1 MPYIGNIVQD
11 FSVNNAMLNTD
22 SVTSIKIDDGT
33 IVNADIND
41 SAAIAMSKLALSI
54 TNSEVNASAAIA
66 GTKISPDFGSQVITT
81 TGKVQAGDDVE
92 VVVSSGDAFILTK
105 GGTNQGHLVKKAD
118 NTTIAGLTN
127 GGAVSGSVND
137 AAVFAPAGDL
147 KLLAGGNNVNSN
159 LIVDVTSSGID
170 VTGAIT
176 GTADMTIDTNTLH
189 VDSSNNRVGIGTA
202 SPSQALHNASEK
214 TITTGTAPQYRLNAN
229 ANDGSDNDRAIFGL
243 ATSNSHFFSSSAA
256 GDAILRTTATGKL
269 LFGTGTAEHM
279 RLDSSGRL
287 GIGTTSPSSKIDIHI
302 GTDNTGL
309 QITSTDAGA
318 FASYFDNTGASS
330 IGHSGTDLVLS
341 CDPAGSV
348 GSSNIVFQIDN
359 NNERMRIDSSGRVG
373 IGTTS
378 LSDKFTIGDGDLKF
392 FNSDEANNH
401 RTTFI
406 EFQNSSNRITSE
418 SNFGS
423 DGSSAYAAG
432 YKFSTKNYTGSAFET
447 LTPFVIQANGNVGI
461 GTSTPTALLNVNTP
475 ASGTT
480 TAIQISRTTHGNV
493 GKFINSTGALEIQS
507 NKQLI
512 LSSDP
517 DQGMTAE
524 GSKIEFKI
532 DAGEKAT
539 LTSDGNLTITDGNLI
554 VANGHG
560 IDFSATGNGGSS
572 PSGVSELFNDYETGT
587 FTVTLANSLTVHTQ
601 TKLTYTKIGNKCHIS
616 GQFRIQTGGSDL
628 TINNLPFTTVAT
640 GNTDETF
647 SVGFVGLYYVDMPSD
662 GGASGEIYS
671 KTQKNDNNIFFVY
684 NRDSSDPN
692 SHTATANGY
701 YTISHWYTVST

>member
-1 MPYIGNIVQD
+1 
-11 FSVNNAMLNTD
+11 MLNTD

>member
-1 MPYIGNIVQD
+1 
-11 FSVNNAMLNTD
+11 
-22 SVTSIKIDDGT
+22 
-33 IVNADIND
+33 
-41 SAAIAMSKLALSI
+41 
-54 TNSEVNASAAIA
+54 AAIA

-406 EFQNSSNRITSE
+406 EFQNSS
-418 SNFGS
+418 
-423 DGSSAYAAG
+423 
-432 YKFSTKNYTGSAFET
+432 
-447 LTPFVIQANGNVGI
+447 
-461 GTSTPTALLNVNTP
+461 
-475 ASGTT
+475 
-480 TAIQISRTTHGNV
+480 
-493 GKFINSTGALEIQS
+493 
-507 NKQLI
+507 
-512 LSSDP
+512 
-517 DQGMTAE
+517 
-524 GSKIEFKI
+524 
-532 DAGEKAT
+532 
-539 LTSDGNLTITDGNLI
+539 
-554 VANGHG
+554 
-560 IDFSATGNGGSS
+560 
-572 PSGVSELFNDYETGT
+572 
-587 FTVTLANSLTVHTQ
+587 
-601 TKLTYTKIGNKCHIS
+601 
-616 GQFRIQTGGSDL
+616 
-628 TINNLPFTTVAT
+628 
-640 GNTDETF
+640 
-647 SVGFVGLYYVDMPSD
+647 
-662 GGASGEIYS
+662 
-671 KTQKNDNNIFFVY
+671 
-684 NRDSSDPN
+684 
-692 SHTATANGY
+692 
-701 YTISHWYTVST
+701 

>member
-11 FSVNNAMLNTD
+11 FSVNTAMLNTD